1 MRKILTFIYLFLVNI
16 FNLSRTIVCF
26 VQNFRLNSPF
36 KTSFDF
42 NLRIDKGK
50 LRILLIV
57 NLYFP
62 YKNIFLYTESF
73 VASLQCAATGPDP
86 SFSIRGKQDGDDGS
100 GSLGEYAL
108 ALGGIDVVVK
118 QPVP

>member
-1 MRKILTFIYLFLVNI
+1 MQIKDFSIYVSTYKTLV
-16 FNLSRTIVCF
+16 VC
-26 VQNFRLNSPF
+26 
-36 KTSFDF
+36 
-42 NLRIDKGK
+42 
-50 LRILLIV
+50 
-57 NLYFP
+57 
-62 YKNIFLYTESF
+62 IFLYTASF